1 MTTIVTRV
9 TCSLKVAF
17 ICISLLAKDVE
28 YFLEILPIILYFFIW
43 ECLVQSHGLF
53 LKLSL
58 FSLLFLLIC
67 CICAVVFMTGK
78 RLPLWIACLYLT
90 DSLLCYVED
99 FQHHEIHLLIIG
111 CISWVI
117 RVYSESPYPY
127 LSIDMSSLLFHLE
140 VSVLLR
146 FLIPWSS
153 FFLFVC
159 RVFPYQLAAK

>member
-17 ICISLLAKDVE
+17 ICTSLLAKDVE
-28 YFLEILPIILYFFIW
+28 YFLEILPIILYFFTW
-43 ECLVQSHGLF
+43 ECLVQSHALF

-67 CICAVVFMTGK
+67 CVCAVVFMTGK
-78 RLPLWIACLYLT
+78 RLPLWIAGLYLT

-99 FQHHEIHLLIIG
+99 FQHHEIHLLIVG
-111 CISWVI
+111 CIFWVI
-117 RVYSESPYPY
+117 RVLFRKPLP
-127 LSIDMSSLLFHLE
+127 IPISLLFHLE

-153 FFLFVC
+153 FFCLCAGSFHIG
-159 RVFPYQLAAK
+159 